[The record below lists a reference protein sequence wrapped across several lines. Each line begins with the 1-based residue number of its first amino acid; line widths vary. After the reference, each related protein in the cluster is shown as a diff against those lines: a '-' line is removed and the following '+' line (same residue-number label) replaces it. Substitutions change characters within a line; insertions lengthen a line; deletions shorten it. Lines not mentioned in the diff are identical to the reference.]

1 MTWTLLLA
9 IVAEVVGTLA
19 LKASDGFSRWVP
31 VGVMVV
37 GYGIAFSLLAVTL
50 TSMEVG
56 RAYAVWAGLGT
67 AGAAIGGVLL
77 FGDQLSTMAILGI
90 VIIVS
95 GVVVLNLAG
104 AHA

>member
-1 MTWTLLLA
+1 
-9 IVAEVVGTLA
+9 
-19 LKASDGFSRWVP
+19 
-31 VGVMVV
+31 
-37 GYGIAFSLLAVTL
+37 
-50 TSMEVG
+50 MEVG

>member
-1 MTWTLLLA
+1 MGVLLLA

-37 GYGIAFSLLAVTL
+37 AYGITFWLLAVAL

-67 AGAAIGGVLL
+67 VGATIGGVVL
-77 FGDQLSTMAILGI
+77 FGDQLNVMAIVGI
-90 VIIVS
+90 GIIVS